1 MLLST
6 KSSIW
11 LTVTGVIFIIAGI
24 AVLAYPGLTLE
35 SLAVLL
41 GISILITG
49 IAQLAAFIGNTQE
62 ERGWVLFAGIADV
75 IIGLFLLL
83 NITPTALALPFI
95 IGFWAMFTS
104 LSKVAAAF
112 SLKKRGF
119 KNWGILLAAGIIGF
133 VIACLIIYYPVF
145 GALFITAYVS
155 VFLLFAGAMSI
166 AEAVFIKRILK

>member
-1 MLLST
+1 M
-6 KSSIW
+6 
-11 LTVTGVIFIIAGI
+11 FI
-24 AVLAYPGLTLE
+24 
-35 SLAVLL
+35 SLA
-41 GISILITG
+41 
-49 IAQLAAFIGNTQE
+49 
-62 ERGWVLFAGIADV
+62 
-75 IIGLFLLL
+75 
-83 NITPTALALPFI
+83 
-95 IGFWAMFTS
+95 
-104 LSKVAAAF
+104 KVAAAF